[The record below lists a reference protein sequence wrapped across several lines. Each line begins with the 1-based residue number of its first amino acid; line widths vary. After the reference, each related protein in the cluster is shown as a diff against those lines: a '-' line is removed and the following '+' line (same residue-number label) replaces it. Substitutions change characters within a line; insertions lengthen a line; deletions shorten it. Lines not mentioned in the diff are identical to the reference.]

1 MLQESI
7 SNYAY
12 SGTEGR
18 VRKLINSL
26 HVGIL
31 VFNSQEEVLF
41 SNKFAHAM
49 LGLSEKQLRKKVPYH
64 PDWSV
69 IYEDGTPFSCEMNPV
84 LVSLKTQKPVTNLI
98 VGVNRPLTNDR
109 AWLLVNTEPI
119 FTDSGEVSEIVCSF
133 SDITER
139 KAVEDKLTSLYQSL
153 ESRAFDLA
161 CSNAD
166 LERFVYVA
174 THDLQEPLRLITSFL
189 QLLKKKYD
197 CQLDDQAIEYINYAV
212 DGSKRIKNLILD
224 LLEYSKFSI
233 DRDGFKVLD
242 SAKVLADV
250 QTNLFTLLKQN
261 NAIIDV
267 KPLPVVY
274 ADPSLLHQL
283 FKNLLTNAV
292 KYRSESTP
300 RIIIDCAEQADNYL
314 FSVSDNGI
322 GIEPGYSEKIFDLFQ
337 RLHKDQTFEGTG
349 VGLAICEKI
358 VRLHRGSIWVE
369 SEPGEGSTFYFTIP
383 KNNSGK

>member
-7 SNYAY
+7 RRYAY
-12 SGTEGR
+12 SDTEGK

-41 SNKFAHAM
+41 SNKFAHDM
-49 LGLSEKQLRKKVPYH
+49 LGLSEKQLRMKGPYH

-69 IYEDGTPFSCEMNPV
+69 VYEDGSPFSCEMSPV
-84 LVSLKTQKPVTNLI
+84 LVALKTQKPVTNLI
-98 VGVNRPLTNDR
+98 VGINRPLTGDR
-109 AWLLVNTEPI
+109 AWLLVNAEPI
-119 FTDSGEVSEIVCSF
+119 LTDSGEVSEIVCSF
-133 SDITER
+133 SDITQR
-139 KAVEDKLTSLYQSL
+139 KAIEDKLTSLYQSL

-197 CQLDDQAIEYINYAV
+197 SQLDEQASEYINYAV
-212 DGSKRIKNLILD
+212 DGSRRIKKLILD

-233 DRDGFKVLD
+233 DRDGFKLLD
-242 SAKVLADV
+242 PGKVIEDV
-250 QTNLFTLLKQN
+250 KHSLCSLLKQHH
-261 NAIIDV
+261 AIIDV
-267 KPLPVVY
+267 KPLPVIY

-283 FKNLLTNAV
+283 FKNLLTNSV
-292 KYRSESTP
+292 KYRGESTP
-300 RIIIDCAEQADNYL
+300 QISIDCITQGDDYL

-322 GIEPGYSEKIFDLFQ
+322 GIDPGYSEKIFDLFQ
-337 RLHKDQTFEGTG
+337 RLHKNEAFEGTG

-358 VRLHRGSIWVE
+358 IRLHRGSIWVE
-369 SEPGEGSTFYFTIP
+369 SMPGKGSTFYFTIP
-383 KNNSGK
+383 QKQQW

>member
-7 SNYAY
+7 SKYAY
-12 SGTEGR
+12 SDTEGR

-31 VFNSQEEVLF
+31 VFSSQEEVLF
-41 SNKFAHAM
+41 SNKFAHDM
-49 LGLSEKQLRKKVPYH
+49 LGLSEKQLRMKGPYH

-69 IYEDGTPFSCEMNPV
+69 VYEDGSPFSCEMSPV
-84 LVSLKTQKPVTNLI
+84 LVALKTQKPVTNLI
-98 VGVNRPLTNDR
+98 VGINRPLTGDR
-109 AWLLVNTEPI
+109 AWLLVNAEPI
-119 FTDSGEVSEIVCSF
+119 LTDSGEVSEIVCSF
-133 SDITER
+133 SDITQR

-197 CQLDDQAIEYINYAV
+197 SQLDEQASEYINYAV
-212 DGSKRIKNLILD
+212 DGSRRIKKLILD

-242 SAKVLADV
+242 AGKVIEDV
-250 QTNLFTLLKQN
+250 KHSLCSLLKQHH
-261 NAIIDV
+261 AIIDV
-267 KPLPVVY
+267 KPLPVIY

-283 FKNLLTNAV
+283 FKNLLTNSI
-292 KYRSESTP
+292 KYRGESTP
-300 RIIIDCAEQADNYL
+300 KISIDCIAQGDNYL

-322 GIEPGYSEKIFDLFQ
+322 GIDPGYSEKIFDLFQ
-337 RLHKDQTFEGTG
+337 RLHKNEAFEGTG

-358 VRLHRGSIWVE
+358 IRLHRGSIWVE
-369 SEPGEGSTFYFTIP
+369 SMPGKGSTFYFTIP
-383 KNNSGK
+383 QKQQW

>member
-7 SNYAY
+7 SKYAY
-12 SGTEGR
+12 SDTEGR

-31 VFNSQEEVLF
+31 VFSSQEEVLF
-41 SNKFAHAM
+41 SNKFAHDM
-49 LGLSEKQLRKKVPYH
+49 LGLSEKQLRMKGPYH
-64 PDWSV
+64 PGWSV
-69 IYEDGTPFSCEMNPV
+69 VYEDGSPFSCEMSPV
-84 LVSLKTQKPVTNLI
+84 LVALKTQKPVTNLI
-98 VGVNRPLTNDR
+98 VGINRPLTGDR
-109 AWLLVNTEPI
+109 AWLLVNAEPI
-119 FTDSGEVSEIVCSF
+119 LADSGEVSEIVCSF
-133 SDITER
+133 SDITQR

-197 CQLDDQAIEYINYAV
+197 SQLDEQASEYIDYAV
-212 DGSKRIKNLILD
+212 DGSRRIKKLILD

-242 SAKVLADV
+242 AGKVIEDV
-250 QTNLFTLLKQN
+250 KHSLYSLLKQHH
-261 NAIIDV
+261 AIIDV
-267 KPLPVVY
+267 KPLPVIY

-283 FKNLLTNAV
+283 FKNLLTNSI
-292 KYRSESTP
+292 KYRGESTP
-300 RIIIDCAEQADNYL
+300 KISIDCIAQGDNYL

-322 GIEPGYSEKIFDLFQ
+322 GIDPGYSEKIFDLFQ
-337 RLHKDQTFEGTG
+337 RLHKNEAFEGTG

-358 VRLHRGSIWVE
+358 IRLHRGSIWVE
-369 SEPGEGSTFYFTIP
+369 SMPGKGSTFYFTIP
-383 KNNSGK
+383 QKQQW

>member
-7 SNYAY
+7 RRYAY
-12 SGTEGR
+12 SDTEGK

-41 SNKFAHAM
+41 SNKFAHDM
-49 LGLSEKQLRKKVPYH
+49 LGLSEKQLRMKGPYH
-64 PDWSV
+64 PEWSV
-69 IYEDGTPFSCEMNPV
+69 VYEDGSPFSCEMSPV
-84 LVSLKTQKPVTNLI
+84 LVALKTQKPVTNLI
-98 VGVNRPLTNDR
+98 VGINRPLTGDR
-109 AWLLVNTEPI
+109 AWLLVNAEPI
-119 FTDSGEVSEIVCSF
+119 LTDSGEVSEIVCSF
-133 SDITER
+133 SDITQR
-139 KAVEDKLTSLYQSL
+139 KAIEDKLTSLYQSL

-197 CQLDDQAIEYINYAV
+197 SQLDEQASEYINYAV
-212 DGSKRIKNLILD
+212 DGSRRIKKLILD

-233 DRDGFKVLD
+233 DRDGFKLLD
-242 SAKVLADV
+242 PGKVIEDV
-250 QTNLFTLLKQN
+250 KHSLCSLLKQHH
-261 NAIIDV
+261 AIIDV
-267 KPLPVVY
+267 KPLPVIY

-283 FKNLLTNAV
+283 FKNLLTNSV
-292 KYRSESTP
+292 KYRGESTP
-300 RIIIDCAEQADNYL
+300 QISIDCITQGDDYL

-322 GIEPGYSEKIFDLFQ
+322 GIDPGYSEKIFDLFQ
-337 RLHKDQTFEGTG
+337 RLHKNEAFEGTG

-358 VRLHRGSIWVE
+358 IRLHRGSIWVE
-369 SEPGEGSTFYFTIP
+369 SMPGKGSTFYFTMP
-383 KNNSGK
+383 QKQQW

>member
-7 SNYAY
+7 SKYAY
-12 SGTEGR
+12 SDTEGR

-31 VFNSQEEVLF
+31 VFSSQEEVLF
-41 SNKFAHAM
+41 SNKFAHDM
-49 LGLSEKQLRKKVPYH
+49 LGLSEKQLRMKGPYH

-69 IYEDGTPFSCEMNPV
+69 VYEDGSPFSCEMSPV
-84 LVSLKTQKPVTNLI
+84 LVALKTQEPVTNLI
-98 VGVNRPLTNDR
+98 VGINRPLTGDR
-109 AWLLVNTEPI
+109 AWLLVNAEPI
-119 FTDSGEVSEIVCSF
+119 LTDSGEVSEIVCSF
-133 SDITER
+133 SDITQR

-197 CQLDDQAIEYINYAV
+197 SQLDEQASEYINYAV
-212 DGSKRIKNLILD
+212 DGSRRIKKLILD

-242 SAKVLADV
+242 AGKVIEDV
-250 QTNLFTLLKQN
+250 KHSLCSLLKQHH
-261 NAIIDV
+261 AIIDV
-267 KPLPVVY
+267 KPLPVIY

-283 FKNLLTNAV
+283 FKNLLTNSI
-292 KYRSESTP
+292 KYRGESTP
-300 RIIIDCAEQADNYL
+300 KISIDCIAQGDNYL

-322 GIEPGYSEKIFDLFQ
+322 GIDPGYSEKIFDLFQ
-337 RLHKDQTFEGTG
+337 RLHKNEAFEGTG

-358 VRLHRGSIWVE
+358 IRLHRGSIWVE
-369 SEPGEGSTFYFTIP
+369 SIPGKGSTFYFTIP
-383 KNNSGK
+383 QKQQW

>member
-1 MLQESI
+1 MVQESI
-7 SNYAY
+7 NSYAY
-12 SGTEGR
+12 SGTEGK

-41 SNKFAHAM
+41 SNKFAHDM
-49 LGLSEKQLRKKVPYH
+49 LGLSEKQLRKKGPYH
-64 PDWSV
+64 PGWSV
-69 IYEDGTPFSCEMNPV
+69 VYEDGTPFSCEMSPV
-84 LVSLKTQKPVTNLI
+84 LIALKTQKPVTNLI

-109 AWLLVNTEPI
+109 AWLLVNAEPI
-119 FTDSGEVSEIVCSF
+119 FADSGEVSEIVCSF
-133 SDITER
+133 SDITQR

-197 CQLDDQAIEYINYAV
+197 CQLDEQASEYINYAV
-212 DGSKRIKNLILD
+212 DGSRRIKKLILD
-224 LLEYSKFSI
+224 LLEYSKFST
-233 DRDGFKVLD
+233 DRDGFKILD
-242 SAKVLADV
+242 SKKVVDDV
-250 QTNLFTLLKQN
+250 QNNLFTLLHQS
-261 NAIIDV
+261 NALIEV
-267 KPLPVVY
+267 RPLPVIY

-283 FKNLLTNAV
+283 FMNLLTNAI
-292 KYRSESTP
+292 KYRGESSP
-300 RIIIDCAEQADNYL
+300 RIIVDCIEQGDNYL
-314 FSVSDNGI
+314 FSVCDNGI
-322 GIEPGYSEKIFDLFQ
+322 GIDPGYSEKIFNLFQ
-337 RLHKDQTFEGTG
+337 RLHKSETFEGTG

-358 VRLHRGSIWVE
+358 IRLHRGSIWVE
-369 SEPGEGSTFYFTIP
+369 SKPGEGSTFYFTIP
-383 KNNSGK
+383 QKQQW

>member
-7 SNYAY
+7 SKYAY
-12 SGTEGR
+12 SDTEGR

-31 VFNSQEEVLF
+31 VFSSQEEVLF
-41 SNKFAHAM
+41 SNKFAHDM
-49 LGLSEKQLRKKVPYH
+49 LGLSEKQLRMKGPYH

-69 IYEDGTPFSCEMNPV
+69 VYEDGSPFSCEMSPV
-84 LVSLKTQKPVTNLI
+84 LVALKTQKPVTNLI
-98 VGVNRPLTNDR
+98 VGVNRPLTGDR
-109 AWLLVNTEPI
+109 AWLLVNAEPI
-119 FTDSGEVSEIVCSF
+119 LTDSGEVSEIVCSF
-133 SDITER
+133 SDITQR

-197 CQLDDQAIEYINYAV
+197 SQLDEQASEYINYAV
-212 DGSKRIKNLILD
+212 DGSRRIKKLILD

-242 SAKVLADV
+242 AGKVIEDV
-250 QTNLFTLLKQN
+250 KHSLCSLLKQHH
-261 NAIIDV
+261 AIIDV
-267 KPLPVVY
+267 KPLPVIY

-283 FKNLLTNAV
+283 FKNLLTNSI
-292 KYRSESTP
+292 KYRGESTP
-300 RIIIDCAEQADNYL
+300 KISIDCIAQGDNYL

-322 GIEPGYSEKIFDLFQ
+322 GIDPGYSEKIFDLFQ
-337 RLHKDQTFEGTG
+337 RLHKNEAFEGTG

-358 VRLHRGSIWVE
+358 IRLHRGSIWVE
-369 SEPGEGSTFYFTIP
+369 SMPGKGSTFCFTIP
-383 KNNSGK
+383 QKQQW

>member
-7 SNYAY
+7 SKYAY
-12 SGTEGR
+12 SDTEGR

-31 VFNSQEEVLF
+31 VFSSQEEVLF
-41 SNKFAHAM
+41 SNKFAHDM
-49 LGLSEKQLRKKVPYH
+49 LGLSEKQLRMKGPYH

-69 IYEDGTPFSCEMNPV
+69 VYEDGSPFSCEMSPV
-84 LVSLKTQKPVTNLI
+84 LVALKTQKPVTNLI
-98 VGVNRPLTNDR
+98 VGINRPLTGDR
-109 AWLLVNTEPI
+109 AWLLVNAEPI
-119 FTDSGEVSEIVCSF
+119 LTDSGEVSEIVCSF
-133 SDITER
+133 SDITQR

-197 CQLDDQAIEYINYAV
+197 SQLDEQASEYINFAV
-212 DGSKRIKNLILD
+212 DGSRRIKKLILD

-242 SAKVLADV
+242 AGKLIEDV
-250 QTNLFTLLKQN
+250 KHSLCSLLKQHH
-261 NAIIDV
+261 AIIDV
-267 KPLPVVY
+267 KPLPVIY

-283 FKNLLTNAV
+283 FKNLLTNSI
-292 KYRSESTP
+292 KYRGESTP
-300 RIIIDCAEQADNYL
+300 KISIDCIAQGDNYL

-322 GIEPGYSEKIFDLFQ
+322 GIDPGYSEKIFDLFQ
-337 RLHKDQTFEGTG
+337 RLHKNEAFEGTG

-358 VRLHRGSIWVE
+358 IRLHRGSIWVE
-369 SEPGEGSTFYFTIP
+369 SMPGKGSTFYFTIP
-383 KNNSGK
+383 QKQQW

>member
-7 SNYAY
+7 SKYAY
-12 SGTEGR
+12 SDTEGR

-31 VFNSQEEVLF
+31 VFSSQEEVLF
-41 SNKFAHAM
+41 SNKFAHDM
-49 LGLSEKQLRKKVPYH
+49 LGLSEKQLRMKGPYH

-69 IYEDGTPFSCEMNPV
+69 VYEDGSPFSCEMSPV
-84 LVSLKTQKPVTNLI
+84 LVALKTQKPVTNLI
-98 VGVNRPLTNDR
+98 VGINRPLTGDR
-109 AWLLVNTEPI
+109 AWLLVNAEPI
-119 FTDSGEVSEIVCSF
+119 LTDSGEVSEIVCSF
-133 SDITER
+133 SDITQR

-197 CQLDDQAIEYINYAV
+197 SQLDEQASEYIDYAV
-212 DGSKRIKNLILD
+212 DGSRRIKKLILD

-242 SAKVLADV
+242 AGKVIEDV
-250 QTNLFTLLKQN
+250 KHSLYSLLKQHH
-261 NAIIDV
+261 AIIDV
-267 KPLPVVY
+267 KPLPVIY

-283 FKNLLTNAV
+283 FKNLLTNSI
-292 KYRSESTP
+292 KYRGESTP
-300 RIIIDCAEQADNYL
+300 KISIDCIAQGDNYL

-322 GIEPGYSEKIFDLFQ
+322 GIDPGYSEKIFDLFQ
-337 RLHKDQTFEGTG
+337 RLHKNEAFEGTG

-358 VRLHRGSIWVE
+358 IRLHRGSIWVE
-369 SEPGEGSTFYFTIP
+369 SMPGKGSTFYFTIP
-383 KNNSGK
+383 QKQQW

>member
-7 SNYAY
+7 RRYAY
-12 SGTEGR
+12 SDTEGK

-41 SNKFAHAM
+41 SNKFAHDM
-49 LGLSEKQLRKKVPYH
+49 LGLSEKQLRMKGPYH
-64 PDWSV
+64 PGWSV
-69 IYEDGTPFSCEMNPV
+69 VYEDGSPFSCEMSPV
-84 LVSLKTQKPVTNLI
+84 LVALKTQKPVTNLI
-98 VGVNRPLTNDR
+98 VGINRPLTGDR
-109 AWLLVNTEPI
+109 AWLLVNAEPI
-119 FTDSGEVSEIVCSF
+119 LTDSGEVSEIVCSF
-133 SDITER
+133 SDITQR
-139 KAVEDKLTSLYQSL
+139 KAIEDKLTSLYQSL

-197 CQLDDQAIEYINYAV
+197 SQLDEQASEYINYAV
-212 DGSKRIKNLILD
+212 DGSRRIKKLILD

-242 SAKVLADV
+242 AGKVIEDV
-250 QTNLFTLLKQN
+250 KDSLCSFLKQH

-267 KPLPVVY
+267 KPLPVIY

-283 FKNLLTNAV
+283 FKNLLTNSI
-292 KYRSESTP
+292 KYRGESTP
-300 RIIIDCAEQADNYL
+300 KISIDCIAQGDNYL

-322 GIEPGYSEKIFDLFQ
+322 GIDPGYSEKIFNLFQ
-337 RLHKDQTFEGTG
+337 RLHKNEAFEGTG

-358 VRLHRGSIWVE
+358 IRLHRGSIWVE
-369 SEPGEGSTFYFTIP
+369 SMPGKGSTFCFTIP
-383 KNNSGK
+383 QKQQW

>member
-7 SNYAY
+7 SKYAY
-12 SGTEGR
+12 SDTEGR

-31 VFNSQEEVLF
+31 VFSSQEEVLF
-41 SNKFAHAM
+41 SNKFAHDM
-49 LGLSEKQLRKKVPYH
+49 LGLSEKQLRMKGPYH

-69 IYEDGTPFSCEMNPV
+69 VYEDGSPFSCEMSPV
-84 LVSLKTQKPVTNLI
+84 LVALKTQKPVTNLI
-98 VGVNRPLTNDR
+98 VGINRPLTGDR
-109 AWLLVNTEPI
+109 AWLLVNAEPI
-119 FTDSGEVSEIVCSF
+119 LADSGEVSEIVCSF
-133 SDITER
+133 SDITQR

-197 CQLDDQAIEYINYAV
+197 SQLDEQASEYIDYAV
-212 DGSKRIKNLILD
+212 DGSRRIKKLILD

-242 SAKVLADV
+242 AGKVIEDV
-250 QTNLFTLLKQN
+250 KHSLYSLLKQHH
-261 NAIIDV
+261 AIIDV
-267 KPLPVVY
+267 KPLPVIY

-283 FKNLLTNAV
+283 FKNLLTNSI
-292 KYRSESTP
+292 KYRGESTP
-300 RIIIDCAEQADNYL
+300 KISIDCIAQGDNYL

-322 GIEPGYSEKIFDLFQ
+322 GIDPGYSEKIFNLFQ
-337 RLHKDQTFEGTG
+337 RLHKNEAFEGTG

-358 VRLHRGSIWVE
+358 IRLHRGSIWVE
-369 SEPGEGSTFYFTIP
+369 SMPGKGSTFYFTIP
-383 KNNSGK
+383 QKQQW

>member
-7 SNYAY
+7 SKYAY
-12 SGTEGR
+12 SDTEGR

-31 VFNSQEEVLF
+31 VFSSQEEVLF
-41 SNKFAHAM
+41 SNKFAHDM
-49 LGLSEKQLRKKVPYH
+49 LGLSEKQLRMKGPYH
-64 PDWSV
+64 PGWSV
-69 IYEDGTPFSCEMNPV
+69 VYEDGSPFSCEMSPV
-84 LVSLKTQKPVTNLI
+84 LVALKTQKPVTNLI
-98 VGVNRPLTNDR
+98 VGINRPLTGDR
-109 AWLLVNTEPI
+109 AWLLVNAEPI
-119 FTDSGEVSEIVCSF
+119 LTDSGEVSEIVCSF
-133 SDITER
+133 SDITQR

-197 CQLDDQAIEYINYAV
+197 SQLDEQASEYIDYAV
-212 DGSKRIKNLILD
+212 DGSRRIKKLILD

-242 SAKVLADV
+242 AGKVIEDV
-250 QTNLFTLLKQN
+250 KHSLYSLLKQHH
-261 NAIIDV
+261 AIIDV
-267 KPLPVVY
+267 KPLPVIY

-283 FKNLLTNAV
+283 FKNLLTNSI
-292 KYRSESTP
+292 KYRGESTP
-300 RIIIDCAEQADNYL
+300 KISIDCIAQGDNYL

-322 GIEPGYSEKIFDLFQ
+322 GIDPGYSEKIFNLFQ
-337 RLHKDQTFEGTG
+337 RLHKNEAFEGTG

-358 VRLHRGSIWVE
+358 IRLHRGSIWVE
-369 SEPGEGSTFYFTIP
+369 SMPGKGSTFYFTIP
-383 KNNSGK
+383 QKQQW

>member
-7 SNYAY
+7 SKYAY
-12 SGTEGR
+12 SDTEGR

-31 VFNSQEEVLF
+31 VFSSQEEVLF
-41 SNKFAHAM
+41 SNKFAHDM
-49 LGLSEKQLRKKVPYH
+49 LGLSEKQLRMKGPYH

-69 IYEDGTPFSCEMNPV
+69 VYEDGSPFSCEMSPV
-84 LVSLKTQKPVTNLI
+84 LVALKTQKPVTNLI
-98 VGVNRPLTNDR
+98 VGINRPLTGDR
-109 AWLLVNTEPI
+109 AWLLVNAEPI
-119 FTDSGEVSEIVCSF
+119 LTDSGEVSEIVCSF
-133 SDITER
+133 SDITQR

-197 CQLDDQAIEYINYAV
+197 SQLDEQASEYINYAV
-212 DGSKRIKNLILD
+212 DGSRRIKKLILD

-242 SAKVLADV
+242 AGKLIEDV
-250 QTNLFTLLKQN
+250 KHSLCSLLKQHH
-261 NAIIDV
+261 AIIDV
-267 KPLPVVY
+267 KPLPVIY

-283 FKNLLTNAV
+283 FKNLLTNSI
-292 KYRSESTP
+292 KYRGESTP
-300 RIIIDCAEQADNYL
+300 KISIDCIAQGDNYL

-322 GIEPGYSEKIFDLFQ
+322 GIDPGYSEKIFDLFQ
-337 RLHKDQTFEGTG
+337 RLHKNEAFEGTG

-358 VRLHRGSIWVE
+358 IRLHRGSIWVE
-369 SEPGEGSTFYFTIP
+369 SIPGKGSTFYFTIP
-383 KNNSGK
+383 QKQQW

>member
-7 SNYAY
+7 SKYAY
-12 SGTEGR
+12 SDTEGR

-31 VFNSQEEVLF
+31 VFSSQEEVLF
-41 SNKFAHAM
+41 SNKFAHDM
-49 LGLSEKQLRKKVPYH
+49 LGLSEKQLRMKGPYH

-69 IYEDGTPFSCEMNPV
+69 VYEDGSPFSCEMSPV
-84 LVSLKTQKPVTNLI
+84 LVALKTQKPVTNLI
-98 VGVNRPLTNDR
+98 VGINRPLTGDR
-109 AWLLVNTEPI
+109 AWLLVNAEPI
-119 FTDSGEVSEIVCSF
+119 LTDSGEVSEIVCSF
-133 SDITER
+133 SDITQR

-197 CQLDDQAIEYINYAV
+197 SQLDEQASEYINYAV
-212 DGSKRIKNLILD
+212 DGSRRIKKLILD

-242 SAKVLADV
+242 AGKLIEDV
-250 QTNLFTLLKQN
+250 KHSLCSLLKQHH
-261 NAIIDV
+261 AIIDV
-267 KPLPVVY
+267 KPLPVIY

-283 FKNLLTNAV
+283 FKNLLTNSI
-292 KYRSESTP
+292 KYRGDSTP
-300 RIIIDCAEQADNYL
+300 KISIDCIAQGDNYL

-322 GIEPGYSEKIFDLFQ
+322 GIDPGYSEKIFDLFQ
-337 RLHKDQTFEGTG
+337 RLHKNEAFEGTG

-358 VRLHRGSIWVE
+358 IRLHRGSIWVE
-369 SEPGEGSTFYFTIP
+369 SMPGKGSTFYFTIP
-383 KNNSGK
+383 QKQQW

>member
-7 SNYAY
+7 SKYAY
-12 SGTEGR
+12 SDTEGR

-31 VFNSQEEVLF
+31 VFSSQEEVLF
-41 SNKFAHAM
+41 SNKFAHDM
-49 LGLSEKQLRKKVPYH
+49 LGLSEKQLRMKGPYH
-64 PDWSV
+64 PGWSV
-69 IYEDGTPFSCEMNPV
+69 VYEDGSPFSCEMSPV
-84 LVSLKTQKPVTNLI
+84 LVALKTQKPVTNLI
-98 VGVNRPLTNDR
+98 VGVNRPLTGDR
-109 AWLLVNTEPI
+109 AWLLVNAEPI
-119 FTDSGEVSEIVCSF
+119 LTDSGEVSEIVCSF
-133 SDITER
+133 SDITQR

-197 CQLDDQAIEYINYAV
+197 SQLDEQASEYINYAV
-212 DGSKRIKNLILD
+212 DGSRRIKKLILD

-242 SAKVLADV
+242 AGKVIEDV
-250 QTNLFTLLKQN
+250 KDSLCSFLKQHH
-261 NAIIDV
+261 AIIDV
-267 KPLPVVY
+267 KPLPVIY

-283 FKNLLTNAV
+283 FKNLLTNSI
-292 KYRSESTP
+292 KYRGESTP
-300 RIIIDCAEQADNYL
+300 KISIDCIAQGDNYL

-322 GIEPGYSEKIFDLFQ
+322 GIDPGYSEKIFNLFQ
-337 RLHKDQTFEGTG
+337 RLHKNEAFEGTG
-349 VGLAICEKI
+349 VGLAIGEKI
-358 VRLHRGSIWVE
+358 IRLHRGSIWVE
-369 SEPGEGSTFYFTIP
+369 SMPGQGSTFCFTIP
-383 KNNSGK
+383 QKQQW

>member
-7 SNYAY
+7 SKYAY
-12 SGTEGR
+12 SDTEGR

-31 VFNSQEEVLF
+31 VFSSQEEVLF
-41 SNKFAHAM
+41 SNKFAHDM
-49 LGLSEKQLRKKVPYH
+49 LGLSEKQLRMKGPYH

-69 IYEDGTPFSCEMNPV
+69 VYEDGSPFSCEMSPV
-84 LVSLKTQKPVTNLI
+84 LVALKTQEPVTNLI
-98 VGVNRPLTNDR
+98 VGINRPLTGDR
-109 AWLLVNTEPI
+109 AWLLVNAEPI
-119 FTDSGEVSEIVCSF
+119 LTDSGEVSEIVCSF
-133 SDITER
+133 SDITQR

-197 CQLDDQAIEYINYAV
+197 SQLDEQASEYIDYAV
-212 DGSKRIKNLILD
+212 DGSRRIKKLILD

-242 SAKVLADV
+242 AGKLIEDV
-250 QTNLFTLLKQN
+250 KHSLCSLLKQHH
-261 NAIIDV
+261 AIIDV
-267 KPLPVVY
+267 KPLPVIY

-283 FKNLLTNAV
+283 FKNLLTNSI
-292 KYRSESTP
+292 KYRGESTP
-300 RIIIDCAEQADNYL
+300 KISIDCIAQGDNYL

-322 GIEPGYSEKIFDLFQ
+322 GIDPGYSEKIFDLFQ
-337 RLHKDQTFEGTG
+337 RLHKNEAFEGTG

-358 VRLHRGSIWVE
+358 IRLHRGSIWVE
-369 SEPGEGSTFYFTIP
+369 SIPGKGSTFYFTIP
-383 KNNSGK
+383 QKQQW

>member
-7 SNYAY
+7 SKYAY
-12 SGTEGR
+12 SDTEGR

-31 VFNSQEEVLF
+31 VFSSQEEVLF
-41 SNKFAHAM
+41 SNKFAHDM
-49 LGLSEKQLRKKVPYH
+49 LGLSEKQLRMKGPYH

-69 IYEDGTPFSCEMNPV
+69 VYEDGSPFSCEMSPV
-84 LVSLKTQKPVTNLI
+84 LVALKTQEPVTNLI
-98 VGVNRPLTNDR
+98 VGINRPLTGDR
-109 AWLLVNTEPI
+109 AWLLVNAEPI
-119 FTDSGEVSEIVCSF
+119 LTDSGEVSEIVCSF
-133 SDITER
+133 SDITQR

-197 CQLDDQAIEYINYAV
+197 SQLDEQASEYINYAV
-212 DGSKRIKNLILD
+212 DGSRRIKKLILD

-242 SAKVLADV
+242 AGKVIEDV
-250 QTNLFTLLKQN
+250 KDSLCSLLKQHH
-261 NAIIDV
+261 AIIDV
-267 KPLPVVY
+267 KPLPVIY

-283 FKNLLTNAV
+283 FKNLLTNSI
-292 KYRSESTP
+292 KYRGESTP
-300 RIIIDCAEQADNYL
+300 KISIDCIAQGDNYL

-322 GIEPGYSEKIFDLFQ
+322 GIDPGYSEKIFDLFQ
-337 RLHKDQTFEGTG
+337 RLHKNEAFEGTG

-358 VRLHRGSIWVE
+358 IRLHRGSIWVE
-369 SEPGEGSTFYFTIP
+369 SMPGKGSTFYFTIP
-383 KNNSGK
+383 QKQQW

>member
-7 SNYAY
+7 SKYAY
-12 SGTEGR
+12 SDTEGR

-31 VFNSQEEVLF
+31 VFSSQEEVLF
-41 SNKFAHAM
+41 SNKFAHDM
-49 LGLSEKQLRKKVPYH
+49 LGLSEKQLRMKGPYH

-69 IYEDGTPFSCEMNPV
+69 VYEDGSPFSCEMSPV
-84 LVSLKTQKPVTNLI
+84 LVALKTQKPVTNLI
-98 VGVNRPLTNDR
+98 VGINRPLTGDR
-109 AWLLVNTEPI
+109 AWLLVNAEPI
-119 FTDSGEVSEIVCSF
+119 LTDSGEVSEIVCSF
-133 SDITER
+133 SDITQR

-197 CQLDDQAIEYINYAV
+197 SQLDEQASEYINYAV
-212 DGSKRIKNLILD
+212 DGSRRIKKLILD

-242 SAKVLADV
+242 AGKVIEDV
-250 QTNLFTLLKQN
+250 KHSLYSLLKQHH
-261 NAIIDV
+261 AIIDV
-267 KPLPVVY
+267 KPLPVIY

-283 FKNLLTNAV
+283 FKNLLTNSI
-292 KYRSESTP
+292 KYRGESTP
-300 RIIIDCAEQADNYL
+300 KISIDCIAKGDNYL

-322 GIEPGYSEKIFDLFQ
+322 GIDPGYSEKIFDLFQ
-337 RLHKDQTFEGTG
+337 RLHKNEAFEGTG

-358 VRLHRGSIWVE
+358 IRLHRGSIWVE
-369 SEPGEGSTFYFTIP
+369 SMPGKGSTFYFTIP
-383 KNNSGK
+383 QKQQW

>member
-7 SNYAY
+7 SKYAY
-12 SGTEGR
+12 SDTEGR

-31 VFNSQEEVLF
+31 VFSSQEEVLF
-41 SNKFAHAM
+41 SNKFAHDM
-49 LGLSEKQLRKKVPYH
+49 LGLSEKQLRMKGPYH
-64 PDWSV
+64 PGWSV
-69 IYEDGTPFSCEMNPV
+69 VYEDGSPFSCEMSPV
-84 LVSLKTQKPVTNLI
+84 LVALKTQKPVTNLI
-98 VGVNRPLTNDR
+98 VGINRPLTGDR
-109 AWLLVNTEPI
+109 AWLLVNAEPI
-119 FTDSGEVSEIVCSF
+119 LTDSGEVSEIVCSF
-133 SDITER
+133 SDITQR

-197 CQLDDQAIEYINYAV
+197 SQLDEQASEYINYAV
-212 DGSKRIKNLILD
+212 DGSRRIKKLILD

-242 SAKVLADV
+242 AGKLIEDV
-250 QTNLFTLLKQN
+250 KHSLCSLLKQHH
-261 NAIIDV
+261 AIIDV
-267 KPLPVVY
+267 KPLPVIY

-283 FKNLLTNAV
+283 FKNLLTNSI
-292 KYRSESTP
+292 KYRGESTP
-300 RIIIDCAEQADNYL
+300 KISIDCIAQGDNYL

-322 GIEPGYSEKIFDLFQ
+322 GIDPGYSEKIFDLFQ
-337 RLHKDQTFEGTG
+337 RLHKNEAFEGTG

-358 VRLHRGSIWVE
+358 IRLHRGSIWVE
-369 SEPGEGSTFYFTIP
+369 SMPGKGSTFYFTIP
-383 KNNSGK
+383 QKQQW

>member
-7 SNYAY
+7 SKYAY
-12 SGTEGR
+12 SDTEGR

-31 VFNSQEEVLF
+31 VFSSQEEVLF
-41 SNKFAHAM
+41 SNKFAHDM
-49 LGLSEKQLRKKVPYH
+49 LGLSEKQLRMKGPYH
-64 PDWSV
+64 PGWSV
-69 IYEDGTPFSCEMNPV
+69 VYEDGSPFSCEMSPV
-84 LVSLKTQKPVTNLI
+84 LVALKTQKPVTNLI
-98 VGVNRPLTNDR
+98 VGINRPLTGDR
-109 AWLLVNTEPI
+109 AWLLVNAEPI
-119 FTDSGEVSEIVCSF
+119 LTDSGEVSEIVCSF
-133 SDITER
+133 SDITQR

-197 CQLDDQAIEYINYAV
+197 SQLDEQASEYINYAV
-212 DGSKRIKNLILD
+212 DGSRRIKKLILD

-242 SAKVLADV
+242 AGKVIEDV
-250 QTNLFTLLKQN
+250 KHSLCSLLKQHH
-261 NAIIDV
+261 AIIDV
-267 KPLPVVY
+267 KPLPVIY

-283 FKNLLTNAV
+283 FKNLLTNSI
-292 KYRSESTP
+292 KYRGESTP
-300 RIIIDCAEQADNYL
+300 KISIDCIAQGDNYL

-322 GIEPGYSEKIFDLFQ
+322 GIDPGYSEKIFNLFQ
-337 RLHKDQTFEGTG
+337 RLHKNEAFEGTG

-358 VRLHRGSIWVE
+358 IRLHRGSIWVE
-369 SEPGEGSTFYFTIP
+369 SMPGKGSTFYFTIP
-383 KNNSGK
+383 QKQQW

>member
-7 SNYAY
+7 RRYAY
-12 SGTEGR
+12 SDTEGK

-41 SNKFAHAM
+41 SNKFAHDM
-49 LGLSEKQLRKKVPYH
+49 LGLSEKQLRMKGPYH
-64 PDWSV
+64 PEWSV
-69 IYEDGTPFSCEMNPV
+69 VYEDGSPFSCEMSPV
-84 LVSLKTQKPVTNLI
+84 LVALKTQKPVTNLI
-98 VGVNRPLTNDR
+98 VGINRPLTGDR
-109 AWLLVNTEPI
+109 AWLLVNAEPI
-119 FTDSGEVSEIVCSF
+119 LTDSGEVSEIVCSF
-133 SDITER
+133 SDITQR
-139 KAVEDKLTSLYQSL
+139 KAIEDKLTSLYQSL

-197 CQLDDQAIEYINYAV
+197 SQLDEQASEYINYAV
-212 DGSKRIKNLILD
+212 DGSRRIKKLILD

-233 DRDGFKVLD
+233 DRDGFKLLD
-242 SAKVLADV
+242 PGKVIEDV
-250 QTNLFTLLKQN
+250 KHSLCSLLKQHH
-261 NAIIDV
+261 AIIDV
-267 KPLPVVY
+267 KPLPVIY

-283 FKNLLTNAV
+283 FKNLLTNSV
-292 KYRSESTP
+292 KYRGESTP
-300 RIIIDCAEQADNYL
+300 QISIDCITQGDDYL

-322 GIEPGYSEKIFDLFQ
+322 GIDPGYSEKIFDLFQ
-337 RLHKDQTFEGTG
+337 RLHKNEAFEGTG

-358 VRLHRGSIWVE
+358 IRLHRGSIWVE
-369 SEPGEGSTFYFTIP
+369 SMPGKGSTFCFTIP
-383 KNNSGK
+383 QKQQW

>member
-7 SNYAY
+7 SKYAY
-12 SGTEGR
+12 SDTEGR

-31 VFNSQEEVLF
+31 VFSSQEEVLF
-41 SNKFAHAM
+41 SNKFAHDM
-49 LGLSEKQLRKKVPYH
+49 LGLSEKQLRMKGPYH

-69 IYEDGTPFSCEMNPV
+69 VYEDGSPFSCEMSPV
-84 LVSLKTQKPVTNLI
+84 LVALKTQEPVTNLI
-98 VGVNRPLTNDR
+98 VGINRPLTGDR
-109 AWLLVNTEPI
+109 AWLLVNAEPI
-119 FTDSGEVSEIVCSF
+119 LTDSGEVSEIVCSF
-133 SDITER
+133 SDITQR

-197 CQLDDQAIEYINYAV
+197 SQLDEQASEYIDYAV
-212 DGSKRIKNLILD
+212 DGSRRIKKLILD

-242 SAKVLADV
+242 AGKVIEDV
-250 QTNLFTLLKQN
+250 KHSLYSLLKQHH
-261 NAIIDV
+261 AIIDV
-267 KPLPVVY
+267 KPLPVIY

-283 FKNLLTNAV
+283 FKNLLTNSI
-292 KYRSESTP
+292 KYRGESTP
-300 RIIIDCAEQADNYL
+300 KISIDCIAQGDNYL

-322 GIEPGYSEKIFDLFQ
+322 GIDPGYSEKIFDLFQ
-337 RLHKDQTFEGTG
+337 RLHKNEAFEGTG

-358 VRLHRGSIWVE
+358 IRLHRGSIWVE
-369 SEPGEGSTFYFTIP
+369 SMPGKGSTFYFTIP
-383 KNNSGK
+383 QKQQW

>member
-7 SNYAY
+7 SKYAY
-12 SGTEGR
+12 SDTEGR

-31 VFNSQEEVLF
+31 VFSSQEEVLF
-41 SNKFAHAM
+41 SNKFAHDM
-49 LGLSEKQLRKKVPYH
+49 LGLSEKQLRMKGPYH

-69 IYEDGTPFSCEMNPV
+69 VYEDGSPFSCEMSPV
-84 LVSLKTQKPVTNLI
+84 LVALKTQEPVTNLI
-98 VGVNRPLTNDR
+98 VGINRPLTGDR
-109 AWLLVNTEPI
+109 AWLLVNAEPI
-119 FTDSGEVSEIVCSF
+119 LTDSGEVSEIVCSF
-133 SDITER
+133 SDITQR

-197 CQLDDQAIEYINYAV
+197 SQLDEQASEYINYAV
-212 DGSKRIKNLILD
+212 DGSRRIKKLILD

-242 SAKVLADV
+242 AGKLIEDV
-250 QTNLFTLLKQN
+250 KHSLCSLLKQHH
-261 NAIIDV
+261 AIIDV
-267 KPLPVVY
+267 KPLPVIY

-283 FKNLLTNAV
+283 FKNLLTNSI
-292 KYRSESTP
+292 KYRGESTP
-300 RIIIDCAEQADNYL
+300 KISIDCIAQGDNYL

-322 GIEPGYSEKIFDLFQ
+322 GIDPGYSEKIFDLFQ
-337 RLHKDQTFEGTG
+337 RLHKNEAFEGTG

-358 VRLHRGSIWVE
+358 IRLHRGSIWVE
-369 SEPGEGSTFYFTIP
+369 SMPGKGSTFYFTIP
-383 KNNSGK
+383 QKQQW

>member
-7 SNYAY
+7 RRYAY
-12 SGTEGR
+12 SDTEGK

-41 SNKFAHAM
+41 SNKFAHDM
-49 LGLSEKQLRKKVPYH
+49 LGLSEKQLRMKGPYH
-64 PDWSV
+64 PEWSV
-69 IYEDGTPFSCEMNPV
+69 VYEDGSPFSCEMSPV
-84 LVSLKTQKPVTNLI
+84 LVALKTQKPVTNLI
-98 VGVNRPLTNDR
+98 VGINRPLTGDR
-109 AWLLVNTEPI
+109 AWILVNAEPI
-119 FTDSGEVSEIVCSF
+119 LTDSGEVSEIVCSF
-133 SDITER
+133 SDITQR
-139 KAVEDKLTSLYQSL
+139 KAIEDKLTSLYQSL

-197 CQLDDQAIEYINYAV
+197 SQLDEQASEYINYAV
-212 DGSKRIKNLILD
+212 DGSRRIKKLILD

-233 DRDGFKVLD
+233 DRDGFKLLD
-242 SAKVLADV
+242 PGKVIEDV
-250 QTNLFTLLKQN
+250 KHSLCSLLKQHH
-261 NAIIDV
+261 AIIDV
-267 KPLPVVY
+267 KPLPVIY

-283 FKNLLTNAV
+283 FKNLLTNSV
-292 KYRSESTP
+292 KYRGESTP
-300 RIIIDCAEQADNYL
+300 QISIDCITQGDDYL

-322 GIEPGYSEKIFDLFQ
+322 GIDPGYSEKIFDLFQ
-337 RLHKDQTFEGTG
+337 RLHKNEAFEGTG

-358 VRLHRGSIWVE
+358 IRLHRGSIWVE
-369 SEPGEGSTFYFTIP
+369 SMPGKGSTFYFTIP
-383 KNNSGK
+383 QKQQW

>member
-7 SNYAY
+7 SKYAY
-12 SGTEGR
+12 SDTEGR

-31 VFNSQEEVLF
+31 VFSSQEEVLF
-41 SNKFAHAM
+41 SNKFAHDM
-49 LGLSEKQLRKKVPYH
+49 LGLSEKQLRMKGPYH

-69 IYEDGTPFSCEMNPV
+69 VYEDGSPFSCEMSPV
-84 LVSLKTQKPVTNLI
+84 LVALKTQKPVTNLI
-98 VGVNRPLTNDR
+98 VGINRPLTGDR
-109 AWLLVNTEPI
+109 AWLLVNAEPI
-119 FTDSGEVSEIVCSF
+119 LTDSGEVSEIVCSF
-133 SDITER
+133 SDITQR

-197 CQLDDQAIEYINYAV
+197 SQLDEQASEYINYAV
-212 DGSKRIKNLILD
+212 DGSRRIKKLILD

-242 SAKVLADV
+242 AGKLIEDV
-250 QTNLFTLLKQN
+250 KHSLCSLLKQHH
-261 NAIIDV
+261 AIIDV
-267 KPLPVVY
+267 KPLPVIY

-283 FKNLLTNAV
+283 FKNLLTNSI
-292 KYRSESTP
+292 KYRGESTP
-300 RIIIDCAEQADNYL
+300 KISIDCIAQGDNYL

-322 GIEPGYSEKIFDLFQ
+322 GIDPGYSEKIFDLFQ
-337 RLHKDQTFEGTG
+337 RLHKNEAFEGTG

-358 VRLHRGSIWVE
+358 IRLHRGSIWVE
-369 SEPGEGSTFYFTIP
+369 SMPGKGSTFYFTIP
-383 KNNSGK
+383 QKQQW

>member
-7 SNYAY
+7 SKYAY
-12 SGTEGR
+12 SDTEGR

-31 VFNSQEEVLF
+31 VFSSQEEVLF
-41 SNKFAHAM
+41 SNKFAHDM
-49 LGLSEKQLRKKVPYH
+49 LGLSEKQLRMKGPYH
-64 PDWSV
+64 PGWSV
-69 IYEDGTPFSCEMNPV
+69 VYEDGSPFSCEMSPV
-84 LVSLKTQKPVTNLI
+84 LVALKTQEPVTNLI
-98 VGVNRPLTNDR
+98 VGINRPLTGDR
-109 AWLLVNTEPI
+109 AWLLVNAEPI
-119 FTDSGEVSEIVCSF
+119 LTDSGEVSEIVCSF
-133 SDITER
+133 SDITQR

-197 CQLDDQAIEYINYAV
+197 SQLDEQASEYINYAV
-212 DGSKRIKNLILD
+212 DGSRRIKKLILD

-242 SAKVLADV
+242 AGKLIEDV
-250 QTNLFTLLKQN
+250 KHSLCSLLKQHH
-261 NAIIDV
+261 AIIDV
-267 KPLPVVY
+267 KPLPVIY

-283 FKNLLTNAV
+283 FKNLLTNSI
-292 KYRSESTP
+292 KYRGESTP
-300 RIIIDCAEQADNYL
+300 KISIDCIAQGDNYL

-322 GIEPGYSEKIFDLFQ
+322 GIDPGYSEKIFDLFQ
-337 RLHKDQTFEGTG
+337 RLHKNEAFEGTG

-358 VRLHRGSIWVE
+358 IRLHRGSIWVE
-369 SEPGEGSTFYFTIP
+369 SMPGKGSTFYFTIP
-383 KNNSGK
+383 QKQQW

>member
-7 SNYAY
+7 SKYAY
-12 SGTEGR
+12 SDTEGR

-31 VFNSQEEVLF
+31 VFSSQEEVLF
-41 SNKFAHAM
+41 SNKFAHDM
-49 LGLSEKQLRKKVPYH
+49 LGLSEKQLRMKGPYH

-69 IYEDGTPFSCEMNPV
+69 VYEDGSPFSCEMSPV
-84 LVSLKTQKPVTNLI
+84 LVALKTQEPVTNLI
-98 VGVNRPLTNDR
+98 VGINRPLTGDR
-109 AWLLVNTEPI
+109 AWLLVNAEPI
-119 FTDSGEVSEIVCSF
+119 LTDSGEVSEIVCSF
-133 SDITER
+133 SDITQR

-197 CQLDDQAIEYINYAV
+197 SQLDEQASEYINYAV
-212 DGSKRIKNLILD
+212 DGSRRIKKLILD

-242 SAKVLADV
+242 AGKLIEDV
-250 QTNLFTLLKQN
+250 KHSLCSLLKQHH
-261 NAIIDV
+261 AIIDV
-267 KPLPVVY
+267 KPLPVIY

-283 FKNLLTNAV
+283 FKNLLTNSI
-292 KYRSESTP
+292 KYRGESTP
-300 RIIIDCAEQADNYL
+300 KISIDCIAQGDNYL

-322 GIEPGYSEKIFDLFQ
+322 GIDPGYSEKIFNLFQ
-337 RLHKDQTFEGTG
+337 RLHKNEAFEGTG

-358 VRLHRGSIWVE
+358 IRLHRGSIWVE
-369 SEPGEGSTFYFTIP
+369 SIPGKGSTFYFTIP
-383 KNNSGK
+383 QKQQW

>member
-7 SNYAY
+7 SKYAY
-12 SGTEGR
+12 SDTEGR

-31 VFNSQEEVLF
+31 VFSSQEEVLF
-41 SNKFAHAM
+41 SNKFAHDM
-49 LGLSEKQLRKKVPYH
+49 LGLSEKQLRMKGPYH

-69 IYEDGTPFSCEMNPV
+69 VYEDGSPFSCEMSPV
-84 LVSLKTQKPVTNLI
+84 LVALKTQKPVTNLI
-98 VGVNRPLTNDR
+98 VGVNRPLTGDR
-109 AWLLVNTEPI
+109 AWLLVNAEPI
-119 FTDSGEVSEIVCSF
+119 LTDSGEVSEIVCSF
-133 SDITER
+133 SDITQR

-197 CQLDDQAIEYINYAV
+197 SQLDEQASEYINYAV
-212 DGSKRIKNLILD
+212 DGSRRIKKLILD

-242 SAKVLADV
+242 AGKLIEDV
-250 QTNLFTLLKQN
+250 KHSLCSLLKQHH
-261 NAIIDV
+261 AIIDV
-267 KPLPVVY
+267 KPLPVIY

-283 FKNLLTNAV
+283 FKNLLTNSI
-292 KYRSESTP
+292 KYRGESTP
-300 RIIIDCAEQADNYL
+300 KISIDCIAQGDNYL

-322 GIEPGYSEKIFDLFQ
+322 GIDPGYSEKIFDLFQ
-337 RLHKDQTFEGTG
+337 RLHKNEAFEGTG

-358 VRLHRGSIWVE
+358 IRLHRGSIWVE
-369 SEPGEGSTFYFTIP
+369 SMPGKGSTFCFTIP
-383 KNNSGK
+383 QKQQW

>member
-7 SNYAY
+7 SKYAY
-12 SGTEGR
+12 SDTEGR

-31 VFNSQEEVLF
+31 VFSSQEEVLF
-41 SNKFAHAM
+41 SNKFAHDM
-49 LGLSEKQLRKKVPYH
+49 LGLSEKQLRMKGPYH
-64 PDWSV
+64 PEWSV
-69 IYEDGTPFSCEMNPV
+69 VYEDGSPFSCEMSPV
-84 LVSLKTQKPVTNLI
+84 LVALKTQKPVTNLI
-98 VGVNRPLTNDR
+98 VGINRPLTGDR
-109 AWLLVNTEPI
+109 AWLLVNAEPI
-119 FTDSGEVSEIVCSF
+119 LTDSGEVSEIVCSF
-133 SDITER
+133 SDITQR
-139 KAVEDKLTSLYQSL
+139 KAIEDKLTSLYQSL

-197 CQLDDQAIEYINYAV
+197 SQLDEQASEYINYAV
-212 DGSKRIKNLILD
+212 DGSRRIKKLILD

-233 DRDGFKVLD
+233 DRDGFKLLD
-242 SAKVLADV
+242 PGKVIEDV
-250 QTNLFTLLKQN
+250 KHSLCSLLKQHH
-261 NAIIDV
+261 AIIDV
-267 KPLPVVY
+267 KPLPVIY

-283 FKNLLTNAV
+283 FKNLLTNSV
-292 KYRSESTP
+292 KYRGESTP
-300 RIIIDCAEQADNYL
+300 QISIDCITQGDDYL

-322 GIEPGYSEKIFDLFQ
+322 GIDPGYSEKIFDLFQ
-337 RLHKDQTFEGTG
+337 RLHKNEAFEGTG

-358 VRLHRGSIWVE
+358 IRLHRGSIWVE
-369 SEPGEGSTFYFTIP
+369 SMPGKGSTFYFTIP
-383 KNNSGK
+383 QKQQW

>member
-7 SNYAY
+7 RRYAY
-12 SGTEGR
+12 SDTEGK

-41 SNKFAHAM
+41 SNKFAHDM
-49 LGLSEKQLRKKVPYH
+49 LGLSEKQLRMKGPYH
-64 PDWSV
+64 PEWSV
-69 IYEDGTPFSCEMNPV
+69 VYEDGSPFSCEMSPV
-84 LVSLKTQKPVTNLI
+84 LVALKTQKPVTNLI
-98 VGVNRPLTNDR
+98 VGINRPLTGDR
-109 AWLLVNTEPI
+109 AWLLVNAEPI
-119 FTDSGEVSEIVCSF
+119 LTDSGEVSEIVCSF
-133 SDITER
+133 SDITQR
-139 KAVEDKLTSLYQSL
+139 KAIEDKLTSLYQSL

-197 CQLDDQAIEYINYAV
+197 SQLDEQASEYINYAV
-212 DGSKRIKNLILD
+212 DGSRRIKKLILD

-233 DRDGFKVLD
+233 DRDGFKLLD
-242 SAKVLADV
+242 PGKVIEDV
-250 QTNLFTLLKQN
+250 KHSLCSLLKQHH
-261 NAIIDV
+261 AIIDV
-267 KPLPVVY
+267 KPLPVIY

-283 FKNLLTNAV
+283 FKNLLTNSV
-292 KYRSESTP
+292 KYRGESTP
-300 RIIIDCAEQADNYL
+300 QISIDCITQGDDYL

-322 GIEPGYSEKIFDLFQ
+322 GIDPGYSEKIFDLFQ
-337 RLHKDQTFEGTG
+337 RLHKNEAFEGTG

-358 VRLHRGSIWVE
+358 IRLHRGSIWVE
-369 SEPGEGSTFYFTIP
+369 SMPGKGSTFYFTIP
-383 KNNSGK
+383 QKQQW

>member
-7 SNYAY
+7 SKYAY
-12 SGTEGR
+12 SDTEGR

-31 VFNSQEEVLF
+31 VFSSQEEVLF
-41 SNKFAHAM
+41 SNKFAHDM
-49 LGLSEKQLRKKVPYH
+49 LGLSEKQLRMKGPYH

-69 IYEDGTPFSCEMNPV
+69 VYEDGSPFSCEMSPV
-84 LVSLKTQKPVTNLI
+84 LVALKTQKPVTNLI
-98 VGVNRPLTNDR
+98 VGINRPLTGDR
-109 AWLLVNTEPI
+109 AWLLVNAEPI
-119 FTDSGEVSEIVCSF
+119 LTDSGEVSEIVCSF
-133 SDITER
+133 SDITQR

-197 CQLDDQAIEYINYAV
+197 SQLDEQASEYINYAV
-212 DGSKRIKNLILD
+212 DGSRRIKKLILD

-242 SAKVLADV
+242 AGKLIEDV
-250 QTNLFTLLKQN
+250 KHSLCSLLKQHH
-261 NAIIDV
+261 AIIDV
-267 KPLPVVY
+267 KPLPVIY

-283 FKNLLTNAV
+283 FKNLLTNSI
-292 KYRSESTP
+292 KYRGESTP
-300 RIIIDCAEQADNYL
+300 KISIDCIAQGDNYL

-322 GIEPGYSEKIFDLFQ
+322 GIDPGYSEKIFDLFQ
-337 RLHKDQTFEGTG
+337 RLHKNEAFEGTG

-358 VRLHRGSIWVE
+358 NSLHRGSIWVE
-369 SEPGEGSTFYFTIP
+369 SMPGKGSTFYFTIP
-383 KNNSGK
+383 QKQQW

>member
-7 SNYAY
+7 SKYAY
-12 SGTEGR
+12 SDTEGR

-31 VFNSQEEVLF
+31 VFSSQEEVLF
-41 SNKFAHAM
+41 SNKFAHDM
-49 LGLSEKQLRKKVPYH
+49 LGLSEKQLRMKGPYH

-69 IYEDGTPFSCEMNPV
+69 VYEDGSPFSCEMSPV
-84 LVSLKTQKPVTNLI
+84 LVALKTQEPVTNLI
-98 VGVNRPLTNDR
+98 VGINRPLTGDR
-109 AWLLVNTEPI
+109 AWLLVNAEPI
-119 FTDSGEVSEIVCSF
+119 LTDSGEVSEIVCSF
-133 SDITER
+133 SDITQR

-197 CQLDDQAIEYINYAV
+197 SQLDEQASEYINYAV
-212 DGSKRIKNLILD
+212 DGSRRIKKLILD

-242 SAKVLADV
+242 AGKLIEDV
-250 QTNLFTLLKQN
+250 KHSLCSLLKQHH
-261 NAIIDV
+261 AIIDV
-267 KPLPVVY
+267 KPLPVIY

-283 FKNLLTNAV
+283 FKNLLTNSI
-292 KYRSESTP
+292 KYRGESTP
-300 RIIIDCAEQADNYL
+300 KISIDCIAQGDNYL

-322 GIEPGYSEKIFDLFQ
+322 GIDPGYSEKIFNLFQ
-337 RLHKDQTFEGTG
+337 RLHKNEAFEGTG

-358 VRLHRGSIWVE
+358 IRLHRGSIWVE
-369 SEPGEGSTFYFTIP
+369 SMPGKGSTFCFTIP
-383 KNNSGK
+383 QKQQW

>member
-7 SNYAY
+7 SKYAY
-12 SGTEGR
+12 SDTEGR

-31 VFNSQEEVLF
+31 VFSSQEEVLF
-41 SNKFAHAM
+41 SNKFAHDM
-49 LGLSEKQLRKKVPYH
+49 LGLSEKQLRMKGPYH

-69 IYEDGTPFSCEMNPV
+69 VYEDGSPFSCEMSPV
-84 LVSLKTQKPVTNLI
+84 LVALKTQKPVTNLI
-98 VGVNRPLTNDR
+98 VGINRPLTGDR
-109 AWLLVNTEPI
+109 AWLLVNAEPI
-119 FTDSGEVSEIVCSF
+119 LTDSGEVSEIVCSF
-133 SDITER
+133 SDITQR

-197 CQLDDQAIEYINYAV
+197 SQLDEQASEYINYAV
-212 DGSKRIKNLILD
+212 DGSRRIKKLILD

-242 SAKVLADV
+242 AGKLIEDV
-250 QTNLFTLLKQN
+250 KHSLCSLLKQHH
-261 NAIIDV
+261 AIIDV
-267 KPLPVVY
+267 KPLPVIY

-283 FKNLLTNAV
+283 FKNLLTNSI
-292 KYRSESTP
+292 KYRGESTP
-300 RIIIDCAEQADNYL
+300 KISIDCIAQGDNYL

-322 GIEPGYSEKIFDLFQ
+322 GIDPGYSEKIFNLFQ
-337 RLHKDQTFEGTG
+337 RLHKNEAFEGTG

-358 VRLHRGSIWVE
+358 IRLHRGSIWVE
-369 SEPGEGSTFYFTIP
+369 SMPGKGSTFYFTIP
-383 KNNSGK
+383 QKQQW

>member
-7 SNYAY
+7 SKYAY
-12 SGTEGR
+12 SDTEGR

-31 VFNSQEEVLF
+31 VFSSQEEVLF
-41 SNKFAHAM
+41 SNKFAHDM
-49 LGLSEKQLRKKVPYH
+49 LGLSEKQLRMKGPYH

-69 IYEDGTPFSCEMNPV
+69 VYEDGSPFSCEMSPV
-84 LVSLKTQKPVTNLI
+84 LVALKTQKPVTNLI
-98 VGVNRPLTNDR
+98 VGVNRPLTGDR
-109 AWLLVNTEPI
+109 AWLLVNAEPI
-119 FTDSGEVSEIVCSF
+119 LTDSGEVSEIVCSF
-133 SDITER
+133 SDITQR

-197 CQLDDQAIEYINYAV
+197 SQLDEQASEYINYAV
-212 DGSKRIKNLILD
+212 DGSRRIKKLILD

-242 SAKVLADV
+242 AGKVIEDV
-250 QTNLFTLLKQN
+250 KDSLCSFLKQH

-267 KPLPVVY
+267 KPLPVIY

-283 FKNLLTNAV
+283 FKNLLTNSI
-292 KYRSESTP
+292 KYRGESTP
-300 RIIIDCAEQADNYL
+300 KISIDCIAQGDNYL

-322 GIEPGYSEKIFDLFQ
+322 GIDPGYSEKIFNLFQ
-337 RLHKDQTFEGTG
+337 RLHKNEAFEGTG

-358 VRLHRGSIWVE
+358 IRLHRGSIWVE
-369 SEPGEGSTFYFTIP
+369 SMPGKGSTFCFTIP
-383 KNNSGK
+383 QKQQW

>member
-7 SNYAY
+7 SKYAY
-12 SGTEGR
+12 SDTEGR

-31 VFNSQEEVLF
+31 VFSSQEEVLF
-41 SNKFAHAM
+41 SNKFAHDM
-49 LGLSEKQLRKKVPYH
+49 LGLSEKQLRMKGPYH

-69 IYEDGTPFSCEMNPV
+69 VYEDGSPFSCEMSPV
-84 LVSLKTQKPVTNLI
+84 LVALKTQKPVTNLI
-98 VGVNRPLTNDR
+98 VGVNRPLTGDR
-109 AWLLVNTEPI
+109 AWLLVNAEPI
-119 FTDSGEVSEIVCSF
+119 LTDSGEVSEIVCSF
-133 SDITER
+133 SDITQR

-197 CQLDDQAIEYINYAV
+197 SQLDEQASEYINYAV
-212 DGSKRIKNLILD
+212 DGSRRIKKLILD

-242 SAKVLADV
+242 AGKLIEDV
-250 QTNLFTLLKQN
+250 KHSLCSLLKQHH
-261 NAIIDV
+261 AIIDV
-267 KPLPVVY
+267 KPLPVIY

-283 FKNLLTNAV
+283 FKNLLTNSI
-292 KYRSESTP
+292 KYRGESTP
-300 RIIIDCAEQADNYL
+300 KISIDCIAQGDNYL

-322 GIEPGYSEKIFDLFQ
+322 GIDPGYSEKIFDLFQ
-337 RLHKDQTFEGTG
+337 RLHKNEAFEGTG

-358 VRLHRGSIWVE
+358 IRLHRGSIWVE
-369 SEPGEGSTFYFTIP
+369 SMPGKGSTFYFTIP
-383 KNNSGK
+383 QKQQW

>member
-7 SNYAY
+7 SKYAY
-12 SGTEGR
+12 SDTEGR

-31 VFNSQEEVLF
+31 VFSSQEEVLF
-41 SNKFAHAM
+41 SNKFAHDM
-49 LGLSEKQLRKKVPYH
+49 LGLSEKQLRMKGPYH

-69 IYEDGTPFSCEMNPV
+69 VYEDGSPFSCEMSPV
-84 LVSLKTQKPVTNLI
+84 LVALKTQKPVTNLI
-98 VGVNRPLTNDR
+98 VGVNRPLTGDR
-109 AWLLVNTEPI
+109 AWLLVNAEPI
-119 FTDSGEVSEIVCSF
+119 LTDSGEVSEIVCSF
-133 SDITER
+133 SDITQR

-197 CQLDDQAIEYINYAV
+197 SQLDEQASEYINYAV
-212 DGSKRIKNLILD
+212 DGSRRIKKLILD

-242 SAKVLADV
+242 AGKVIEDV
-250 QTNLFTLLKQN
+250 KDSLCSFLKQH

-267 KPLPVVY
+267 KPLPVIY

-283 FKNLLTNAV
+283 FKNLLTNSI
-292 KYRSESTP
+292 KYRGESTP
-300 RIIIDCAEQADNYL
+300 KISIDCIAQGDNYL

-322 GIEPGYSEKIFDLFQ
+322 GIDPGYSEKIFNLFQ
-337 RLHKDQTFEGTG
+337 RLHKNEAFEGTG

-358 VRLHRGSIWVE
+358 IRLHRGSIWVE
-369 SEPGEGSTFYFTIP
+369 SMPGKGSTFYFTIP
-383 KNNSGK
+383 QKQQW